1 MNAVDVRSL
10 VPLPA
15 VTGTELAGTQ
25 LSVGD
30 VMRAR
35 VMDTG
40 AQGQPVLMLGGATLA
55 MELPFP
61 VTPGQSLDFTVLEVK
76 PEVRLGVARPTDTA
90 GAALTAEA
98 GPDLQIST
106 EARLL
111 SRAERSL
118 PPPDAPVSVRVP
130 GAEGGGMLRDPVA
143 FAVALRQGV
152 EHSGLFYERH
162 LAQWVSG
169 QRTEEAMREEPQAAW
184 ARRQMIGAPLAEA
197 PDFGARLAQSGLGDD
212 AVGMIR
218 QQVDTLQQHALAMR
232 SELAPGLV
240 MDWRVAVDEDA
251 RQGAGDEA
259 TARRWQTE
267 LSSAFGSL
275 DRVHARLGLSADRLA
290 ITLRGSPEA
299 LARMQ
304 AARDDLEDALVA
316 AGLQLSALRFEPLMP
331 AATGSSAT
339 AGNTVAEPATAAASS
354 LGEAG

>member
-1 MNAVDVRSL
+1 
-10 VPLPA
+10 
-15 VTGTELAGTQ
+15 
-25 LSVGD
+25 
-30 VMRAR
+30 
-35 VMDTG
+35 
-40 AQGQPVLMLGGATLA
+40 
-55 MELPFP
+55 
-61 VTPGQSLDFTVLEVK
+61 
-76 PEVRLGVARPTDTA
+76 
-90 GAALTAEA
+90 
-98 GPDLQIST
+98 
-106 EARLL
+106 
-111 SRAERSL
+111 
-118 PPPDAPVSVRVP
+118 
-130 GAEGGGMLRDPVA
+130 
-143 FAVALRQGV
+143 
-152 EHSGLFYERH
+152 
-162 LAQWVSG
+162 
-169 QRTEEAMREEPQAAW
+169 
-184 ARRQMIGAPLAEA
+184 
-197 PDFGARLAQSGLGDD
+197 
-212 AVGMIR
+212 MIR